1 MALTAENLGEQY
13 KISRETVD
21 DFSLR
26 SQRLWNEANA
36 NGVFKTEIAPYTLK
50 IKGKEVDFQ
59 VDEHPR

>member
-21 DFSLR
+21 EFSLR
-26 SQRLWNEANA
+26 SQRLWNEANE